1 MSDLEA
7 RRSPT
12 RQERHRAVR
21 AHIAAQLPKGVELP
35 DEVRATILTIEQADP
50 GVDHVIYNCKTVLP
64 VGPNKNEFDME
75 WPVEAPVVEPVTVF
89 QRAPEP
95 QKASVVQPSFGLGG
109 LSTAG

>member
-1 MSDLEA
+1 MNDIEG

-21 AHIAAQLPKGVELP
+21 AHIAAQLPKGAELP

-50 GVDHVIYNCKTVLP
+50 GVDHIVYNCKTVLP

-75 WPVEAPVVEPVTVF
+75 WPVEVPAVEPVVVF
-89 QRAPEP
+89 QKAAEP
-95 QKASVVQPSFGLGG
+95 QKATVSQPSYGLGG